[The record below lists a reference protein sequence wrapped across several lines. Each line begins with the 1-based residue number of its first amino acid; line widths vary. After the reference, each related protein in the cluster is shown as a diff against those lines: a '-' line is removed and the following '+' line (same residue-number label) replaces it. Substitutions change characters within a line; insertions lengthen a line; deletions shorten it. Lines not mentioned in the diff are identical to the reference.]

1 MQEREFIPAHLARK
15 RGLLRSQPPTRPLC
29 FRAIVD
35 DSVRY
40 WELRRLAYNLVLT
53 LIVLIVDFAGHGGM
67 LMSRAIPQLAVL
79 AVLANLGYSVA
90 YLPDLL
96 FGYSSFRSFWLAV
109 RPLLFA
115 FGTTLAALLAYQALG
130 LLVVRVTWD

>member
-1 MQEREFIPAHLARK
+1 MHEREFIPAHLARK
-15 RGLLRSQPPTRPLC
+15 RGLLRSQPPARPLC

-35 DSVRY
+35 DAVRY

-53 LIVLIVDFAGHGGM
+53 LIVLIVDLVGHGGV
-67 LMSRAIPQLAVL
+67 LMSQAIPQLAVL
-79 AVLANLGYSVA
+79 AVLANLCYSLA

-109 RPLLFA
+109 RPLVFA
-115 FGTTLAALLAYQALG
+115 FGTTLAALLTYQVLG
-130 LLVVRVTWD
+130 LLIARRCWG